1 MYARF
6 INKKRKDVSAES
18 MVYNQLDYNENA
30 VWGLLLTSGYLK
42 ANPYK
47 TNEKTGRDRYELTLT
62 NKEVRIMFETMIQQW
77 FRQSVGEY
85 NGFIKAL
92 LLGNCKEMNAYMNRI
107 ALATFSYF
115 DSGNRPS
122 GAEPER
128 FYHGFVLGLII
139 ELADKYNIT
148 SNRES
153 GFGRYD
159 VMLEPQKKAILL

>member
-1 MYARF
+1 MIF
-6 INKKRKDVSAES
+6 
-18 MVYNQLDYNENA
+18 NQLDYNENA

-47 TNEKTGRDRYELTLT
+47 
-62 NKEVRIMFETMIQQW
+62 
-77 FRQSVGEY
+77 
-85 NGFIKAL
+85 AL

-107 ALATFSYF
+107 TLATFSYF
-115 DSGNRPS
+115 DSGNRLS
-122 GAEPER
+122 RAEPKR

-159 VMLEPQKKAILL
+159 VMLESQKRRFCYNYGI

>member
-1 MYARF
+1 LYARF

-18 MVYNQLDYNENA
+18 MIFNQLDYNENA

-47 TNEKTGRDRYELTLT
+47 
-62 NKEVRIMFETMIQQW
+62 
-77 FRQSVGEY
+77 
-85 NGFIKAL
+85 AL

-107 ALATFSYF
+107 PLATFSYF

-122 GAEPER
+122 RAEPKR

-159 VMLEPQKKAILL
+159 VMLEPQKRRFCYNYGI

>member
-18 MVYNQLDYNENA
+18 MIFNQLDYNENA

-47 TNEKTGRDRYELTLT
+47 
-62 NKEVRIMFETMIQQW
+62 
-77 FRQSVGEY
+77 
-85 NGFIKAL
+85 AL

-107 ALATFSYF
+107 TLATFSYF
-115 DSGNRPS
+115 DSGNRLS
-122 GAEPER
+122 RAEPKR

-159 VMLEPQKKAILL
+159 VMLESQKRRFCYNYGI